1 MDRRTQGSDLYSVA
15 HWGAGYFDVSA
26 DGHVLVRPSGRV
38 DGKPDGDPVGPS
50 IDLFGLAK
58 QVEAQGL
65 RLPILLR
72 FSGIIRDR
80 VKRLCEAF
88 DWAIEHQEYAGKYT
102 VIYPIKVNQQRTV
115 VEQVVAGAHGR
126 GGLESGSKTEL
137 LAVLGVAPPGS
148 VIVCNGYKDREYME
162 LAMIGERLGH
172 RVYVVI
178 EKLNELGLLL
188 KVAEAIGVTPRI
200 GIRLRLGSMGAGK
213 WQDTGGPK
221 SKFGLSADQ
230 LITAIDQ
237 LREHDSLERLELL
250 HVHFGSQI
258 ANLRDIQNAMR
269 EVAQL
274 LAQFSELGAKIKV
287 MDVGGG
293 LGVDYEGT
301 QSRSACSTNYGL
313 DQYAMAIVRAIQ
325 RACAEVGC
333 PEPDIFSESGRALSA
348 HHAVLITEVIGID
361 SPNETIPDQPSEDAD
376 EVLVELWD
384 LLQRSDDDPV
394 LECYQDLLYWQGE
407 TLDQFVKSSLTLVE
421 RARADRIMA
430 ATARKLHGRMNRSVR
445 AHHHALLDLESRLAD
460 KLFCNLSVFQSM
472 PDVWAI
478 DQVFPILPL
487 QRLTEVPTRRGIVH
501 DLTCDSDG
509 RIEQYVDRFG
519 VEPTMPIHTISDD
532 ERYWLGF
539 FMVGAY
545 QEILGDLH
553 NLYGDT
559 DSADVEV
566 LPDGSAAITHQ
577 RQGDTADTI
586 LKHVDYDA
594 ASLQAAFE
602 PRLLAAELE
611 VEEREHFREVLSHGL
626 SGYTYLEE

>member
-1 MDRRTQGSDLYSVA
+1 MDRRVPGQDIYNVA
-15 HWGAGYFDVSA
+15 HWGAGYFDVSRE
-26 DGHVLVRPSGRV
+26 GHVLVRPSGT
-38 DGKPDGDPVGPS
+38 PDGPAA
-50 IDLFGLAK
+50 DLLALAQ
-58 QVEAQGL
+58 QVEVEGL

-72 FSGIIRDR
+72 FVGILRDR

-88 DWAIEHQEYAGKYT
+88 DWAIQHQEYSGSYT
-102 VIYPIKVNQQRTV
+102 IIYPIKVNQQRSV
-115 VEQVVAGAHGR
+115 VQQIVAGGNGR
-126 GGLESGSKTEL
+126 GGLEAGSKTEL
-137 LAVLGVAPPGS
+137 LAVLGVAPAGS
-148 VIVCNGYKDREYME
+148 VIVCNGYKDREYLE

-188 KVAEAIGVTPRI
+188 KVADAIGVRPRI
-200 GIRLRLGSMGAGK
+200 GLRLRLASIGTGK

-230 LITAIDQ
+230 LLTAIEQ
-237 LREHDSLERLELL
+237 LRAVDRLEQLELL
-250 HVHFGSQI
+250 HVHLGSQI
-258 ANLRDIQNAMR
+258 ANLRDIQNGMR

-274 LAQFSELGAKIKV
+274 MAQIYGLGARIHV

-325 RACAEVGC
+325 MACTEMGC
-333 PEPDIFSESGRALSA
+333 PEPDIFSESGRALTA
-348 HHAVLITEVIGID
+348 HHAVLITEVIGAD
-361 SPNETIPDQPSEDAD
+361 SPNETLPPEPKADDD
-376 EVLVELWD
+376 EVLVELWA
-384 LLQRSDDDPV
+384 LHQRSDKDPA
-394 LECYQDLLYWQGE
+394 LECYQDLLYWHGE
-407 TLDQFVKSSLTLVE
+407 TLDQFVQSSLTLIE
-421 RARADRIMA
+421 RAYAERLMA
-430 ATARKLHGRMNRSVR
+430 AIARKLLGRLNRSVR
-445 AHHHALLDLESRLAD
+445 AHHHALLDLEERLSD
-460 KLFCNLSVFQSM
+460 KLFCNMSVFQSL

-487 QRLTEVPTRRGIVH
+487 QRLDEVPTRRALIQ

-509 RIEQYVDRFG
+509 RIEQYVDQFG
-519 VEPTMPIHTISDD
+519 VEPTMPVHPISES

-566 LPDGSAAITHQ
+566 RDDGTVDVTHH
-577 RQGDTADTI
+577 RQGDTADQV
-586 LKHVDYDA
+586 LRFVDYDA
-594 ASLQAAFE
+594 EALRAAYE
-602 PRLLAAELE
+602 PKLVAADLSADD
-611 VEEREHFREVLSHGL
+611 RSHFREIMAHGL
-626 SGYTYLEE
+626 TGYTYLEE

>member
-1 MDRRTQGSDLYSVA
+1 MDPSAPGLDLYNVA
-15 HWGAGYFDVSA
+15 HWGAGYFDVSPE
-26 DGHVLVRPSGRV
+26 GHVLVRPNGRT
-38 DGKPDGDPVGPS
+38 DGKAAGPA
-50 IDLFGLAK
+50 IDLLSLAQ
-58 QVEAQGL
+58 QVEDEGL

-72 FSGIIRDR
+72 FSGILRHR
-80 VKRLCEAF
+80 VKDLCEAF
-88 DWAIEHQEYAGKYT
+88 DWAIEHQEYSGSYT
-102 VIYPIKVNQQRTV
+102 AIYPIKVNQQRSV
-115 VEQVVAGAHGR
+115 VEQIVSGSEGR
-126 GGLESGSKTEL
+126 GGLEAGSKTEL
-137 LAVLGVAPPGS
+137 LAVLGVSRPGS

-172 RVYVVI
+172 RVFVVI
-178 EKLNELGLLL
+178 EKLHELSLLL
-188 KVAEAIGVTPRI
+188 DVADAIGVTPRV
-200 GIRLRLGSMGAGK
+200 GIRLRLGSMGTGK
-213 WQDTGGPK
+213 WQDTGGSK

-230 LITAIDQ
+230 LITAIDLLKKRGQ
-237 LREHDSLERLELL
+237 LEQLELL

-274 LAQFSELGAKIKV
+274 LAQFSTLGANIRV

-301 QSRSACSTNYGL
+301 RSRSACSTNYGL

-325 RACAEVGC
+325 MACEEVGC
-333 PEPDIFSESGRALSA
+333 PEPDIFTESGRALTA

-361 SPNETIPDQPSEDAD
+361 SPNEALPPKPAEDD
-376 EVLVELWD
+376 EEELVELWD
-384 LLQRSDDDPV
+384 LLQRSNTDPA

-407 TLDQFVKSSLTLVE
+407 ALAQFVKSELSLVN
-421 RARADRIMA
+421 RAKADRLMA
-430 ATARKLHGRMNRSVR
+430 ATARKLLGRLDRNVR
-445 AHHHALLDLESRLAD
+445 AHHHALLDLEERLAD

-487 QRLTEVPTRRGIVH
+487 QRLDEMPTRRGLIQ

-509 RIEQYVDRFG
+509 RIEQYVDRYG
-519 VEPTMPIHTISDD
+519 VEPTMPVHAISDD

-559 DSADVEV
+559 DSADIEV
-566 LPDGSAAITHQ
+566 REDGSAEITHQ
-577 RQGDTADTI
+577 RQGDTAEGI
-586 LKHVDYDA
+586 LKYVDYDA
-594 ASLQAAFE
+594 DGLSSVYENKLMDAD
-602 PRLLAAELE
+602 LE
-611 VEEREHFREVLSHGL
+611 EDERAHFRNILAHGL
-626 SGYTYLEE
+626 AGYTYLEE

>member
-1 MDRRTQGSDLYSVA
+1 MDRRAPGLDIFNVA
-15 HWGAGYFDVSA
+15 HWGAGYFDVSPE
-26 DGHVLVRPSGRV
+26 GRVLVC
-38 DGKPDGDPVGPS
+38 PDGDPEGPTA
-50 IDLFGLAK
+50 DLLALA
-58 QVEAQGL
+58 ERAEDEGL
-65 RLPILLR
+65 RFPILLR
-72 FSGIIRDR
+72 FSGILRDR
-80 VKRLCEAF
+80 VACLCAAF
-88 DWAIEHQEYAGKYT
+88 DRAIEHQEYAGRYT
-102 VIYPIKVNQQRTV
+102 IIYPIKVNQQRSV
-115 VEQVVAGAHGR
+115 VEQIVAGGEHR
-126 GGLESGSKTEL
+126 GGLEAGSKTEL
-137 LAVLGVAPPGS
+137 LAVLGVATPGS

-178 EKLNELGLLL
+178 EKLNEVDLLL
-188 KVAEAIGVTPRI
+188 KIAETIGVTPRI
-200 GIRLRLGSMGAGK
+200 GMRLRLASTGAGK

-230 LITAIDQ
+230 LLTAV
-237 LREHDSLERLELL
+237 ERLRARGYLDRLDLL
-250 HVHFGSQI
+250 HVHLGSQI

-274 LAQFSELGAKIKV
+274 LAQVSVLGAHIEV

-301 QSRSACSTNYGL
+301 QSRNACSTNYGL
-313 DQYAMAIVRAIQ
+313 DQYAMTIVRAIQ
-325 RACAEVGC
+325 MACAEVGC
-333 PEPDIFSESGRALSA
+333 PEPDLFSESGRALTA

-361 SPNETIPDQPSEDAD
+361 SPNETLPPEPGSDDD
-376 EVLVELWD
+376 EVLTELWG
-384 LLQRSDDDPV
+384 LLQRADGDPV

-407 TLDQFVKSSLTLVE
+407 ALDQFVQSSLTLVE
-421 RARADRIMA
+421 RAHADRTMA
-430 ATARKLHGRMNRSVR
+430 VIARKLLGRLNRNVR
-445 AHHHALLDLESRLAD
+445 AHHHALLDLEERLAD
-460 KLFCNLSVFQSM
+460 KLFCNLSVFQSL

-487 QRLTEVPTRRGIVH
+487 QRLHEVPTRRGLIQ

-509 RIEQYVDRFG
+509 RIEQYVDQFG
-519 VEPTMPIHTISDD
+519 VEPTMPVHTISDD

-566 LPDGSAAITHQ
+566 RADGTVEITHH
-577 RQGDTADTI
+577 RQGDAADTI
-586 LKHVDYDA
+586 LKYVDYDA
-594 ASLQAAFE
+594 VELQAAYE
-602 PRLLAAELE
+602 PKLAAADFGD
-611 VEEREHFREVLSHGL
+611 EERSHFRKILAHGL
-626 SGYTYLEE
+626 TGYSYLEE